1 MRSNERIRGLRTER
15 RSRQQTVPINKVV
28 TCLEQRPVECSRCHG
43 KKIYRF
49 GRLSQTLYDL
59 KVSGAAVRRWVVQY
73 SFQRY
78 ICWNSK
84 AAFQLH
90 SRQLKYGITFRAFAV
105 YHLID
110 LLLPQRALARACS
123 NSSGCGT
130 AYTTTRSLAF
140 SCCSANARTASGV
153 ALSYRAMSVA
163 RKSGFAT

>member
-1 MRSNERIRGLRTER
+1 MRFNERIHGLRTER

-49 GRLSQTLYDL
+49 GRLSQTVYDL

-90 SRQLKYGITFRAFAV
+90 SRQLKCGITFRAFVV

-110 LLLPQRALARACS
+110 LLLPQRALARS
-123 NSSGCGT
+123 MQQLFRLRHRVHHHFGT
-130 AYTTTRSLAF
+130 RQRNRSPELPVEPEPIRPEHF
-140 SCCSANARTASGV
+140 SLV
-153 ALSYRAMSVA
+153 
-163 RKSGFAT
+163 